1 MGCRGE
7 CESECVGCRGECES
21 ASVWGAGE
29 NVRVPVCV
37 WGGGG
42 VVHVGWG
49 WPYIPVSP
57 PPLFFTVGQR
67 SYNNKC
73 SRERAGE

>member
-1 MGCRGE
+1 M
-7 CESECVGCRGECES
+7 GCRGECES

-37 WGGGG
+37 GGGGGGG

-49 WPYIPVSP
+49 WPRGGRTRFPNYVD
-57 PPLFFTVGQR
+57 VM
-67 SYNNKC
+67 
-73 SRERAGE
+73 